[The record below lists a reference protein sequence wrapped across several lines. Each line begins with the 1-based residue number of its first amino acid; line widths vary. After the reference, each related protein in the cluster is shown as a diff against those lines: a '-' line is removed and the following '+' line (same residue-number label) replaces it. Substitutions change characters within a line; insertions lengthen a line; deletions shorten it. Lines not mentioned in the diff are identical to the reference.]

1 MTGEDDAIFIK
12 YKDDSNYLFVW
23 NKIDKSSRAVPAG
36 IIPVSAVTSEGFSE
50 LENSINSR
58 LTGMEI
64 SGSELMIDSL
74 RQKEL
79 LDRAAEALAAVKL
92 SLENN
97 ISLDAVALDL
107 KEALDALGEIT
118 GEVTSEDILNNIFAG
133 FCVGK

>member
-1 MTGEDDAIFIK
+1 MTGVQTCALPI
-12 YKDDSNYLFVW
+12 YYLFIW
-23 NKIDKSSRAVPAG
+23 NKIDKSSGDVPSG
-36 IIPVSAVTSEGFSE
+36 ILPVSAVTAEGFSE
-50 LENSINSR
+50 LEDLINSR

-79 LDRAAEALAAVKL
+79 LDRAVESLGSVKA
-92 SLENN
+92 SLENK

-107 KEALDALGEIT
+107 KDALDALGEIT

>member
-1 MTGEDDAIFIK
+1 NYMFI
-12 YKDDSNYLFVW
+12 W
-23 NKIDKSSRAVPAG
+23 NKIDESSGKVPPG
-36 IIPVSAVTSEGFSE
+36 IIPVSAVTAEGFSD
-50 LENSINSR
+50 LENLINSR

-79 LDRAAEALAAVKL
+79 LDRTVESLGSVKV
-92 SLENN
+92 SLENKV
-97 ISLDAVALDL
+97 SLDAVALDL
-107 KEALDALGEIT
+107 KDALDALGEIT